1 MKWMSLFNRIGK
13 QPISVTQRQDVFAVM
28 SYRDLQ
34 VLADK
39 AKAEGGTVKVPL
51 KLKFGT
57 GRQRMWFIYNK

>member
-39 AKAEGGTVKVPL
+39 AKAEGGTVKVLL